1 MDKPVSHIELT
12 NEIKSLIETTKQKV
26 AQSVNSSLT
35 LLYWSIGHVLNNS
48 LKKEYGEEIVVTV
61 SQQLQKAYGKGYSY
75 SALTR
80 MMKLAKLFDKNEI
93 ATVSQQLSWS
103 HFIEFIPLDDT
114 MKLAFYTQMSISE
127 NWSVRVLRER
137 INSMLFERTALSK
150 KPDELIKHELKALKK
165 GHVSTDVILKDP
177 YILNFL
183 ELDDRYLE
191 KDLEDAILREI
202 EQFVLELG
210 SGFSFIARQKRIII
224 DGEDYKID
232 LLFYNRKLK
241 RLIAID
247 LKIGKFKAAYKGQME
262 LYLKWLE
269 KYEKEEDENS
279 PLGIILCADKQS
291 EQIELLELDKSNIHV
306 AQYLTVLPDRKL
318 LESKLH
324 QALENAK
331 LKYKREK

>member
-1 MDKPVSHIELT
+1 M
-12 NEIKSLIETTKQKV
+12 
-26 AQSVNSSLT
+26 
-35 LLYWSIGHVLNNS
+35 LNNS
-48 LKKEYGEEIVVTV
+48 LKKEYGEEIVATV
-61 SQQLQKAYGKGYSY
+61 SQQLQKEYGKGYSY

-93 ATVSQQLSWS
+93 ATLSQQLSWS
-103 HFIEFIPLDDT
+103 HFIELIPLDDT
-114 MKLAFYTQMSISE
+114 MRLSFYTQMSIAE

-150 KPDELIKHELKALKK
+150 KPDEVIKHELKALKK

-177 YILNFL
+177 YILDFL

-224 DGEDYKID
+224 DEEDYKID

-269 KYEKEEDENS
+269 KHEKEEEENS
-279 PLGIILCADKQS
+279 PLGIILCANKQS

-306 AQYLTVLPDRKL
+306 AQYLTVLPDKKL

-324 QALENAK
+324 QALDNAK